1 MRIIVNVAMTIDGK
15 IATVT
20 GDSKISSPIDLKRVH
35 KLRAEMDAIVVGIST
50 VIADDPLLTVRYV
63 DGKNPARV
71 IIDSNGSIPLNSRII
86 NTANNVKTIVAVSE
100 KAERK
105 RITDLEKHNL
115 EVIRCG
121 EERVNLK
128 KLFHLLEARD
138 IKNIMVEGGGE
149 LIWSIL
155 KEKLATE
162 INVTIAPLIVGG
174 KNAIT
179 MVEGEGFRKM
189 AEAINLK
196 LEHVERKGNE
206 IILYYSVLYS

>member
-35 KLRAEMDAIVVGIST
+35 KLRAEMDAIIVGIST
-50 VIADDPLLTVRYV
+50 VIADDPLLTVRHV

-71 IIDSNGSIPLNSRII
+71 IIDSNGSISLNSRII
-86 NTANNVKTIVAVSE
+86 NTANNVKTMVAVSE
-100 KAERK
+100 KAEQK
-105 RITDLEKHNL
+105 RITDLEKYNV

-121 EERVNLK
+121 KDRVDLK
-128 KLFHLLEARD
+128 KLFHLLESRD
-138 IKNIMVEGGGE
+138 MKNIMIEGGGE
-149 LIWSIL
+149 VIWSIL

-162 INVTIAPLIVGG
+162 LNVTIAPLIVGG
-174 KNAIT
+174 RNAKT
-179 MVEGEGFRKM
+179 MAEGEGFKKM

-196 LEHVERKGNE
+196 LERVERYDDE
-206 IILYYSVLYS
+206 VILYYTVL